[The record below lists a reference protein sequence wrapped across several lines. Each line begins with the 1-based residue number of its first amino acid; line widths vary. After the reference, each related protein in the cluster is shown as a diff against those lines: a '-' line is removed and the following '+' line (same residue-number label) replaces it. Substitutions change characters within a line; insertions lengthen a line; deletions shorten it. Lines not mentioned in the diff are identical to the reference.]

1 MGREINDFALSRV
14 RFLGSGPTA
23 PNFPWTTPRLFVL
36 TFVSMTEHVGNR
48 VHKYTDMSCTQGSRE
63 CSEIKITTANLFGSC
78 EEHFYERCVTL
89 KETAVV
95 TSSFNGV
102 ILSLV

>member
-1 MGREINDFALSRV
+1 MVSNFLSGRKLSREINDFALSRV

-48 VHKYTDMSCTQGSRE
+48 QICLDRVK
-63 CSEIKITTANLFGSC
+63 N
-78 EEHFYERCVTL
+78 
-89 KETAVV
+89 
-95 TSSFNGV
+95 TSTSV
-102 ILSLV
+102 A